1 MQQERINTNVKGLA
15 LALLAVIVLVAYA
28 VPALTTGNAFW
39 FWPSVGVN
47 PSQIVT
53 YRDGVSIV
61 HRPGTPGYKLLAP
74 LISKAL
80 TQIGGLDDSG
90 FSEDT
95 LREIRAKGRAVEVYY
110 PQPITI
116 PTSLRTIQP
125 NQILIPLD
133 EKYEEWAVAYT
144 GNDGKYWAQG
154 LRIRPVYDEIKA
166 AFLSIEPVNK

>member
-1 MQQERINTNVKGLA
+1 MRQERVNTNVKGLA
-15 LALLAVIVLVAYA
+15 LALVLFVAIIAYA

-39 FWPSVGVN
+39 FWPAVGVN

-80 TQIGGLDDSG
+80 TQVSGLDDSG
-90 FSEDT
+90 FSDNT

-110 PQPITI
+110 SEAITI
-116 PTSLRTIQP
+116 PTSFRTIQP

-133 EKYEEWAVAYT
+133 DKYEQWAVAYT

-154 LRIRPVYDEIKA
+154 LRIRPAYDEIKA
-166 AFLSIEPVNK
+166 AFFTIEPASK